1 MDNLPPFFIRR
12 YDSHKLEK
20 VMKRGAIH
28 AYFDT
33 RNKEDFKV
41 ELARTAV
48 ETFFYMKYEVDLGNM
63 SEKEWEPIIDYVVG
77 VFGPLMD
84 LYYRGLKKD
93 YPLSGK

>member
-1 MDNLPPFFIRR
+1 MTKLPPFFIRR

-28 AYFDT
+28 AYWDT

-41 ELARTAV
+41 ELAKTAV
-48 ETFFYMKYEVDLGNM
+48 ETFFYTKYDIDLGNI
-63 SEKEWEPIIDYVVG
+63 SVEDWESIIDYVIG

-84 LYYRGLKKD
+84 LYYRSLKKD
-93 YPLSGK
+93 YPMG